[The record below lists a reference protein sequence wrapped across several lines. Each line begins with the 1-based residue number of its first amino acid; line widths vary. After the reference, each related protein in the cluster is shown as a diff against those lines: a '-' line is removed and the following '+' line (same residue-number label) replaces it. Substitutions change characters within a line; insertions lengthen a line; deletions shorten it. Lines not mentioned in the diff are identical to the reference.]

1 MEIATLFPGFYTKC
15 LQPGSQRYLHSLSIA
30 ALFTIEKIWKQS
42 EWLLI
47 HGWIKNMSGIL
58 SFAVKISQKNEV
70 ILKAGKGSK
79 KVEYVG
85 LWGSKLGDRL
95 ACRRFTRSYFQNQ
108 RLWEGMQ
115 NWTEGEVGWDEVHQ
129 KCQSNPGRALKLRR
143 AFRDA
148 KSRGSGLFIPSL
160 VSHWM
165 KTALGRRDTL
175 GQGGLALLRQ
185 FLEGNENWP
194 LLVRIIPNGWENKSL
209 IPQEGS
215 EWHIL
220 EFTSKGL
227 LKYGTPRYLSL
238 ISSLPLPNCPL
249 QFWKS
254 QILPHDWTPVGP
266 YLMPC
271 LKSLPLK
278 DIDMTLAFTWRFED
292 YCFDPEELLKD
303 FLFPPFKSLT

>member
-227 LKYGTPRYLSL
+227 LKYGTPPLSFFNLFIASPKLSFTVLKITNITSWLNTSWSVPYALSKVPSIKRHWHDIGIYLKIWGLLFWSRGASQRLLVPSL
-238 ISSLPLPNCPL
+238 
-249 QFWKS
+249 
-254 QILPHDWTPVGP
+254 
-266 YLMPC
+266 
-271 LKSLPLK
+271 
-278 DIDMTLAFTWRFED
+278 
-292 YCFDPEELLKD
+292 
-303 FLFPPFKSLT
+303 